1 MVVDSCPGPAPAHP
15 EISVVVP
22 AFDEAGSLPELLA
35 RVRTALETLAR
46 PWELVVVDDGSTDG
60 TASVLR
66 SLAATEPR
74 LRVFAARR
82 RLGQT
87 AALKAGLARAR
98 GAVIVTLDADLQNP
112 PEEIPRLV
120 RALDEGADV
129 VTGWRRH
136 RHDRW
141 LSRRLPSAL
150 ANAWIRHATG
160 IPIHDHG
167 CALKAYRREVINRLH
182 LYGDH
187 HRLVTAV
194 CALHGARVREIEVA
208 HEPRRT
214 GRSKYGTGRV
224 LRVLA
229 DVIAMQMLLRHRRR
243 PSLWFFRL
251 AAPLCVGMIVAA
263 LASVAPL
270 IEEHS
275 PMSVVWIG
283 ASLILGF
290 GAASMVAAGF
300 FAELLLRL
308 EPSHLQ
314 LGVEPLHGEEAR
326 A

>member
-1 MVVDSCPGPAPAHP
+1 
-15 EISVVVP
+15 VP

-35 RVRTALETLAR
+35 RVRAALETLAR
-46 PWELVVVDDGSTDG
+46 PWELVVVDDGSADG

-129 VTGWRRH
+129 VTGWRRR

-167 CALKAYRREVINRLH
+167 CALKAYRREVIDRLH

-194 CALHGARVREIEVA
+194 CALHGAGVREIEVA

-243 PSLWFFRL
+243 PSMWFFRL
-251 AAPLCVGMIVAA
+251 AAPL
-263 LASVAPL
+263 
-270 IEEHS
+270 
-275 PMSVVWIG
+275 
-283 ASLILGF
+283 
-290 GAASMVAAGF
+290 
-300 FAELLLRL
+300 
-308 EPSHLQ
+308 
-314 LGVEPLHGEEAR
+314 
-326 A
+326 